1 MSAVLSILLETQHQK
16 ILHLYFPVR
25 KKGWKIFRQHLKEIQ
40 MQKKISVKI
49 LYCQHGIMFKHRI
62 KLARWHCQEVQM
74 WNARRQANTFWENK
88 YFQKNPFFCIWEA
101 VHLRRFFCVCEFDG
115 ACAYAHEQRQVHT
128 SVPCDRSLSARRQFC
143 GQTCYRMSTRRFSGY
158 NCCPFSFSWCHRV
171 AFNQNYKI

>member
-49 LYCQHGIMFKHRI
+49 LYCQHGIMFKRRI
-62 KLARWHCQEVQM
+62 KLASWHCQEVQM

-88 YFQKNPFFCIWEA
+88 YFQKNISFLHMGSSTPSVCA
-101 VHLRRFFCVCEFDG
+101 SLRVRAHMHTNNDRFIHPYLAID
-115 ACAYAHEQRQVHT
+115 
-128 SVPCDRSLSARRQFC
+128 L
-143 GQTCYRMSTRRFSGY
+143 
-158 NCCPFSFSWCHRV
+158 
-171 AFNQNYKI
+171 